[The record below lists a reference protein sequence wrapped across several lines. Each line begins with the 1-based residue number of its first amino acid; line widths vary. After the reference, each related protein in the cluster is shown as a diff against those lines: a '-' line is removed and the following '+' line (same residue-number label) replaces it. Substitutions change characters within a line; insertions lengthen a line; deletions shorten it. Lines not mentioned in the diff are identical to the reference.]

1 MMIYTPKPGR
11 TLEIQGF
18 VDKRQLDQ
26 FGHALVSHLKR
37 DYAEQIINRLV
48 EDCVDKEPDSA
59 MNGYRWSIR
68 VVVAPRKEFDEAM
81 DEAYKAG
88 FRAGAERK

>member
-18 VDKRQLDQ
+18 VDEKQLAQ
-26 FGHALVSHLKR
+26 FGPALVSRLKR
-37 DYAEQIINRLV
+37 DYAEDIVSRLV
-48 EDCVDKEPDSA
+48 QDCVERSPDSA
-59 MNGYRWSIR
+59 MMGYRWSIR
-68 VVVAPRKEFDEAM
+68 VVVASRKEFDEAM

-88 FRAGAERK
+88 LRAGMERK